1 MTSRIAE
8 GRPSLVRPA
17 GVLALL
23 LLIGLGACDGRNLFQ
38 PVTEAPTMVALTAPP
53 AADLGG
59 ILPITVRAVG
69 VAAMDSI
76 VITIEGAGL
85 DTEITL
91 DAEENE
97 FDMLR
102 SIEVE
107 VPVSP
112 SDFTV
117 HIRAVAYDVEGNASD
132 ARQAQVV
139 LIDRL
144 PPSVSGQ
151 LLTDPVGQGDTL
163 RVRLT
168 ATDNVRLSLVGMRVR
183 DPSGSPIV
191 NEVAAADA
199 QSVDTVFTWRVPQ
212 DQAPGNYS
220 VQVFA
225 DDQGNRRTLS
235 EATAFRVEF
244 RDIVAP
250 EVAIQVPEV
259 DQLVEI
265 GDSVFVRVRVQ
276 DEHRFQTV
284 RIEGLS
290 YRGDPDLGTAQTIQR
305 FDPWTIGLN
314 QPVADTTLT
323 RYLRASGG
331 DTTVEPAFVIVTATD
346 LAGNVGA
353 DTVRIRLG
361 EDPDPEEG
369 PQL

>member
-1 MTSRIAE
+1 M
-8 GRPSLVRPA
+8 RPA
-17 GVLALL
+17 GILALL
-23 LLIGLGACDGRNLFQ
+23 LLLGLGACDGRNLFQ
-38 PVTEAPTMVALTAPP
+38 PVTEAPTIVALTAPP

-59 ILPITVRAVG
+59 MLPITARAVG

-76 VITIEGAGL
+76 VITLEGGGI

-102 SIEVE
+102 SLEVE

-117 HIRAVAYDVEGNASD
+117 HIRAVAYDVEGNASGS
-132 ARQAQVV
+132 RQAQVV

-144 PPSVSGQ
+144 PPSASGQ
-151 LLTDPVGQGDTL
+151 ILTDPIGQGDTL

-168 ATDNVRLSLVGMRVR
+168 ATDNVRLSLIGMRVR
-183 DPSGSPIV
+183 DPSGSPIL
-191 NEVAAADA
+191 NEVAGVDA
-199 QSVDTVFTWRVPQ
+199 QAADTVFTWRVPQ
-212 DQAPGNYS
+212 DQAPGTYS

-225 DDQGNRRTLS
+225 DDQENRRTVS
-235 EATAFRVEF
+235 DAGTFRVEF
-244 RDIVAP
+244 RDIV
-250 EVAIQVPEV
+250 VPEV
-259 DQLVEI
+259 SIEVPELDQIVEI

-290 YRGDPDLGTAQTIQR
+290 YRGDPDLGTAQTVQR
-305 FDPWTIGLN
+305 FDPWTINLN

-323 RYLRASGG
+323 RYLRTSGG

-353 DTVRIRLG
+353 DTVRVRLE
-361 EDPDPEEG
+361 EDPDPEEEL
-369 PQL
+369 QF